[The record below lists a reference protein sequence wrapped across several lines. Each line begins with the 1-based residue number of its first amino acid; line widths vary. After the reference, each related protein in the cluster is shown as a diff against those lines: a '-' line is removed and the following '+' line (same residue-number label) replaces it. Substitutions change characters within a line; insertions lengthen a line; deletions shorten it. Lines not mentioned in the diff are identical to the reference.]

1 MTHTALI
8 GLALK
13 INGAVFLI
21 AIVSFFKCADRTAM
35 FERSFSFS
43 TDIIQ
48 KIKERIFVELT
59 TTLKP
64 LFCQPQDEAIMVLD
78 VLRPDGE
85 AWKEGAIDPQGTED
99 YKNALHRLINDYTKS
114 MADFRSLKTIVDRCR
129 FWAGYLGWSILL
141 VIIMQGVGLGYCGII
156 DKALSLCSKNLPVHI
171 IIVFS
176 IVSVINALLSLPFLL
191 HYHGRIDKY
200 GREYN

>member
-13 INGAVFLI
+13 INAPVLFI

-48 KIKERIFVELT
+48 RIKERIFVELT

-64 LFCQPQDEAIMVLD
+64 LFLQPQDEAINVMD
-78 VLRPDGE
+78 DLRPDGE

-114 MADFRSLKTIVDRCR
+114 MSDFRSLKTIVDRCR
-129 FWAGYLGWSILL
+129 FWAGYLAWSILFVL
-141 VIIMQGVGLGYCGII
+141 IMQGVGLCYCGII
-156 DKALSLCSKNLPVHI
+156 DKAFSLCSKDLPVYI
-171 IIVFS
+171 IIIFS
-176 IVSVINALLSLPFLL
+176 VVSFFNALIPLPFLL